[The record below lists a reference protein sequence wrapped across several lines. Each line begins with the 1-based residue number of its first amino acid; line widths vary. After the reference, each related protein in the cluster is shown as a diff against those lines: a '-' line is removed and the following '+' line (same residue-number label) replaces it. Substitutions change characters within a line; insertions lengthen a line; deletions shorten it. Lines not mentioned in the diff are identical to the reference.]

1 MDKFKNRLFQSRR
14 RSRQEKGIDHVME
27 KSRAQDLVNSAGA
40 GFHHWAVAFIVCN
53 FNVDVGPEIEIL
65 YPPNVPFTTADLSA
79 ICFNSF
85 PEQQNTETAEDLS
98 FNFAITNN
106 SPDIKLSS
114 PNAPHGSADT
124 FYGSCVFRQEF
135 DDTMKRSFN
144 QRTLVMISHHNFTAF
159 YHQILQRMTES
170 GVISDPTTLEAA
182 FTQMGAWKPPCL
194 GRHDLPFLGSV
205 LTLDI
210 APHRSFPLQGLP
222 GPTPLISDTPSSIY
236 AYEPIGSWDNIM
248 HYMPCITDLYV
259 LFEKLILCE
268 SIIVVAKSPQLASE
282 AVSSLIDLICPVPYA
297 GVVKPYMTM
306 QANFKSIGIDGGTPC
321 SFIIGITNPFLLKRI
336 VAAAESSHKAR
347 PHILYLQNFDGPV
360 PTRRHHSLHH
370 KSSRNA
376 LLDLPG
382 GGIEVHTP
390 SKRFLKSDPAI
401 LAQIEASLRL
411 GDQTRDLG
419 PLIRRHF
426 AELSAQFVAPINRHL
441 AASSVVSA
449 ADGNNHYAS
458 FHIPDFLASV
468 SKYGTSVKFRGSNP
482 IQRHRARDAMYD
494 AFCRSA
500 SFYSWL
506 EMKIALETEASA
518 GLLNASI
525 VVGGGGAASGS

>member
-1 MDKFKNRLFQSRR
+1 M
-14 RSRQEKGIDHVME
+14 
-27 KSRAQDLVNSAGA
+27 
-40 GFHHWAVAFIVCN
+40 
-53 FNVDVGPEIEIL
+53 
-65 YPPNVPFTTADLSA
+65 
-79 ICFNSF
+79 
-85 PEQQNTETAEDLS
+85 TET
-98 FNFAITNN
+98 
-106 SPDIKLSS
+106 
-114 PNAPHGSADT
+114 
-124 FYGSCVFRQEF
+124 
-135 DDTMKRSFN
+135 
-144 QRTLVMISHHNFTAF
+144 
-159 YHQILQRMTES
+159 

-182 FTQMGAWKPPCL
+182 FTQMEAWPPPRL
-194 GRHDLPFLGSV
+194 GRHDLPFLGKM
-205 LTLDI
+205 LTLDV

-297 GVVKPYMTM
+297 GVIKPYMTM
-306 QANFKSIGIDGGTPC
+306 QANFKSIGIDGGTPRA
-321 SFIIGITNPFLLKRI
+321 FVIGITNPFLLKRI
-336 VAAAESSHKAR
+336 ISAAASSHRAR

-390 SKRFLKSDPAI
+390 SKRFLKSDSAI
-401 LAQIEASLRL
+401 VSQLESLLKL
-411 GDQTRDLG
+411 GDQTHDLG

-426 AELSAQFVAPINRHL
+426 AEVTAQFVAPINRYL
-441 AASSVVSA
+441 AASSVISPGGV
-449 ADGNNHYAS
+449 NRYAS
-458 FHIPDFLASV
+458 FHIPDFIGSV
-468 SKYGTSVKFRGSNP
+468 SKHGTSVKFRGSNP

-494 AFCRSA
+494 AFCRSP

-518 GLLNASI
+518 GMLNMPVVAST
-525 VVGGGGAASGS
+525 AGS